1 MRPRRPLTLAVLLGA
16 LIILLLAVQHP
27 LRAQM
32 ARWTGEEALFE
43 QLKGTT
49 ALALLRITQPVPD
62 TAPYAPVRYAGLS
75 PYGVNTF
82 FEQEADPAQ
91 VDRAMA
97 LISAAGVHWIRQ
109 EFPWEDI
116 EISAKGDFWDHRW
129 ERSAWDKYD
138 QIVALAEQHG
148 LELIVRLDNP
158 PAWSRAVGNA
168 PGWSMAPPD
177 DFNDYGDFVAAVV
190 ERYRGRIRYYQ
201 IWNEPNIF
209 PEWGDQPANPAAYVA
224 LLQTAYAR
232 AKEIDPD
239 CIIIAAGL
247 AQTTEETPW
256 EFGPRNV
263 SDLIYLEEMYRAG
276 ARGHFDIMGAMVYG
290 LWTGPLDQRVSRDRA
305 NFARVQLL
313 REIMVRHGDA
323 SVPIWATEVGWS
335 ALPDGWQGAAPYGR
349 VTPDQQARYAVEAYQ
364 RAARDWPWMGV
375 MNYWFWRRPNE
386 NERDQA
392 WYYFRMV
399 EPDWTPLPVFEAL
412 ATQAQQPPVLGRG
425 FHQEYHRALTYSG
438 AWSLAAADD
447 AVLGGVALLQ
457 HAATVRFTF
466 EGNGLSLALSGPF
479 APNTLTISID
489 GRKRHVRRT
498 EIVPDTA
505 ITAWRVARGLGSGPH
520 DVVIIVQSGPVA
532 LDGIIVYRE
541 PARWPWLL
549 LLVPLG
555 LLAGLATSARLR
567 RRRRALS

>member
-1 MRPRRPLTLAVLLGA
+1 
-16 LIILLLAVQHP
+16 
-27 LRAQM
+27 
-32 ARWTGEEALFE
+32 
-43 QLKGTT
+43 
-49 ALALLRITQPVPD
+49 
-62 TAPYAPVRYAGLS
+62 
-75 PYGVNTF
+75 
-82 FEQEADPAQ
+82 
-91 VDRAMA
+91 
-97 LISAAGVHWIRQ
+97 
-109 EFPWEDI
+109 
-116 EISAKGDFWDHRW
+116 
-129 ERSAWDKYD
+129 
-138 QIVALAEQHG
+138 
-148 LELIVRLDNP
+148 
-158 PAWSRAVGNA
+158 
-168 PGWSMAPPD
+168 
-177 DFNDYGDFVAAVV
+177 
-190 ERYRGRIRYYQ
+190 
-201 IWNEPNIF
+201 
-209 PEWGDQPANPAAYVA
+209 
-224 LLQTAYAR
+224 
-232 AKEIDPD
+232 
-239 CIIIAAGL
+239 
-247 AQTTEETPW
+247 
-256 EFGPRNV
+256 
-263 SDLIYLEEMYRAG
+263 
-276 ARGHFDIMGAMVYG
+276 
-290 LWTGPLDQRVSRDRA
+290 
-305 NFARVQLL
+305 
-313 REIMVRHGDA
+313 
-323 SVPIWATEVGWS
+323 
-335 ALPDGWQGAAPYGR
+335 
-349 VTPDQQARYAVEAYQ
+349 
-364 RAARDWPWMGV
+364 MGV